1 MNSDG
6 NRKSKEYQIKKV
18 LLALSQSCNYYF
30 CMVLHP
36 PVKLLLNS
44 VFCRILVEIQSF
56 LLGIK
61 VSHMDLCLYLNVC
74 LCYEKRQL
82 VILVLPSAAD
92 AGEE

>member
-1 MNSDG
+1 MDSSG

-18 LLALSQSCNYYF
+18 LFALSQSCSYYF

-44 VFCRILVEIQSF
+44 VFCHILAEIRSI

-61 VSHMDLCLYLNVC
+61 VSHMDFCLYLNVC
-74 LCYEKRQL
+74 LC
-82 VILVLPSAAD
+82 
-92 AGEE
+92 